1 MHSSGHRLLWALGIV
16 HGDISFN
23 NLMYVED
30 DEGNKRGILN
40 DFDLA
45 SIVVPGTECPSK
57 IGHRRTGTLVFMALE
72 LLDSLDGEIPRH
84 YRHELESFV
93 WVLLWAGLLHQ
104 VDQKLCRSPRH
115 ILDWVDLDPNNVYEK
130 KSAFLGRFRK
140 NLSGMTETQSPYY
153 QVLHD
158 SLVSLNKMSA
168 DSNLFLDETAKNIK
182 QDHSREDQLLSDLI
196 KAWKVDRGRWMD
208 FKAPANTS

>member
-1 MHSSGHRLLWALGIV
+1 MPSSGHRLLWALGIV

-23 NLMYVED
+23 NLMYFED

-45 SIVVPGTECPSK
+45 SIMVPGTECPSK

-93 WVLLWAGLLHQ
+93 WVLLWVGLRHQ
-104 VDQKLCRSPRH
+104 VDKGRGPRH
-115 ILDWVDLDPNNVYEK
+115 ILDWVDQVDADIIYEK
-130 KSAFLGRFRK
+130 KSAFLGRVRK
-140 NLSGMTETQSPYY
+140 NLSGMAETQSPYY
-153 QVLHD
+153 QALHD
-158 SLVSLNKMSA
+158 SLVSLHKMSA
-168 DSNLFLDETAKNIK
+168 DSILFLDETANNIE
-182 QDHSREDQLLSDLI
+182 QDI
-196 KAWKVDRGRWMD
+196 
-208 FKAPANTS
+208 PAKLNCFPI